1 MTHTAVGVEFFSRP
15 DSADHFEGVDTGYGV
30 NFIYYQVLN
39 LGLKIAGVNTGT
51 YITNSGLELI
61 TNIYQNVPVA
71 LKSKVIG
78 ILCSR
83 GLLYFLYSSLY

>member
-1 MTHTAVGVEFFSRP
+1 MPNFGKILDFVHPSHTAVGVEFFSRP

-51 YITNSGLELI
+51 YITNSGLELW
-61 TNIYQNVPVA
+61 
-71 LKSKVIG
+71 
-78 ILCSR
+78 C
-83 GLLYFLYSSLY
+83 